1 MLARMETKPFYQS
14 KTIAGAVILLVSL
27 VLQLTSS
34 PAVPEADLE
43 QAAVQLDQV
52 ISGISGLVG
61 FGLVVWG
68 RIKGSKTLTI
78 SNG

>member
-14 KTIAGAVILLVSL
+14 KTLAGALIMLVSL
-27 VLQLTSS
+27 VLQLTAS
-34 PAVPEADLE
+34 PALPDADLQ
-43 QAAVQLDQV
+43 QATVQLDQV

-61 FGLVVWG
+61 FALVVWG
-68 RIKGSKTLTI
+68 RIKGSKALTI